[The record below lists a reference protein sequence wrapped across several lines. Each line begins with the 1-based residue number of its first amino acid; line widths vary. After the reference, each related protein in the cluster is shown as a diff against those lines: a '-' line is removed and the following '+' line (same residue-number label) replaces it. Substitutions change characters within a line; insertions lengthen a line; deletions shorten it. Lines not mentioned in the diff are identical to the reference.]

1 MCGFAL
7 GAPPDECGAVA
18 AERRATVNSKVP
30 TTGIAE
36 PLQPVASMRVADILA
51 ERILSGKLPPG
62 ARIKQDELA
71 EELNT
76 SRIPVRDA
84 LRILES
90 RGLVTLRANIG
101 ARVTRMTHRDLALAY
116 EIRERIEPLL
126 LAESIPH
133 LTDEDVAEMRRI
145 QAEIEATSDIEEF
158 LALDRRFHWTSY
170 GGHRAPQLAQIIER
184 LWDTTQSYRRAYY
197 PVERDRARAI
207 YAEHHLFLEAI
218 ERRDADT
225 ATAVLVMHIRRTRV
239 AHQTHLVVDKGS

>member
-1 MCGFAL
+1 M
-7 GAPPDECGAVA
+7 
-18 AERRATVNSKVP
+18 S
-30 TTGIAE
+30 TTGLDE
-36 PLQPVASMRVADILA
+36 PLQPAASTRVADILA

-101 ARVTRMTHRDLALAY
+101 ARVTRMTLHDLELAY

-133 LTDEDVAEMRRI
+133 LTDEDAAEMRRI
-145 QAEIEATSDIEEF
+145 QEQIEATSDVDQF
-158 LALDRRFHWTSY
+158 LTLDRRFHWTSY
-170 GGHRAPQLAQIIER
+170 SGHRAPQLAQIIAR
-184 LWDTTQSYRRAYY
+184 LWDTTQSYRRAYF

-239 AHQTHLVVDKGS
+239 AHQRSLLATER